1 MLFKPKVEVTDATTS
16 ETVMV
21 LVRVCVEVSV
31 VVNDAVEVSAM
42 ASRGSTSAADNVEK
56 RMLYDFVDSEG
67 MSKKEE
73 YQQS

>member
-42 ASRGSTSAADNVEK
+42 ASRGSMSAAENVEK
-56 RMLYDFVDSEG
+56 RMLYDFVDIEG

-73 YQQS
+73 YQQ